1 MPEQLS
7 NFSTTTTSARRWVEK
22 GACGSRRS
30 SAGRTSETP
39 MSRSMTRSSGAP
51 PLPPSRSN
59 LRWEADMCG
68 VAGAFCQPDGAQ
80 LVRVMTDRIGHR
92 GPDADGL
99 EDLSPGVP
107 LQLGH
112 RRLSIID
119 LSAAADQPFVKD
131 GLHLSYNGE
140 LYNFRDLRASLQSM
154 GVQFVTESDTEV
166 VLESWRAW
174 GPDALPRFRGMF
186 AFAIYD
192 EQSRA
197 LALARDPLGIKPMY
211 LMPRGSGILFASE
224 LKAIVAAAGPE
235 LTIDPA
241 ALVASTMFY
250 FLPDEQS
257 ALKGVFKLPPGSWAE
272 WRSDGTKRAG
282 RYWEPADEA
291 FAAASGMPADLAAV
305 LEESVAAHLVADV
318 PVASFLSG
326 GLDSSLI
333 TAMAASRNPSIEAYT
348 ITFRPEDQRLE
359 AMPDD
364 AIYARKMAAHLGIR
378 LHEIEISPDVVDM
391 LPRVVDVLDEP
402 IGDPAAINTVLMCQ
416 AARDTGVKVML
427 SGMGADELFGG
438 YRKHLACV
446 LGARYQRALP
456 KTLRSRVVAPSVG
469 RLPVA
474 AGGRGLRY
482 SRWAK
487 RFLTFAEL
495 PEEAAFRRS
504 YTLYDP
510 DELEAL
516 LDPDLSS
523 HVDGVVEAHRSLY
536 TDSALADHVNRMCLT
551 DTRLFLPGL
560 NLAYTDRSSMSAST
574 EVRVPF
580 VDPHVF
586 RAAFSFRGA
595 QKIRGRT
602 QKVPLRQVAEAWV
615 PRDVVARPKA
625 SFAAPLR
632 AWVTNDLGPLID
644 DVLLD
649 GRLVS
654 SGFLRPQP
662 LRRMVADQR
671 SGRRDQSKQL
681 WQLLSMELWF
691 RSVMASGVASP

>member
-1 MPEQLS
+1 
-7 NFSTTTTSARRWVEK
+7 V
-22 GACGSRRS
+22 
-30 SAGRTSETP
+30 
-39 MSRSMTRSSGAP
+39 
-51 PLPPSRSN
+51 
-59 LRWEADMCG
+59 CG
-68 VAGAFCQPDGAQ
+68 VAGAFCQPDGAK
-80 LVRVMTDRIGHR
+80 LVRTMTDRIGHR
-92 GPDADGL
+92 GPDANGL
-99 EDLSPGVP
+99 ADLSPHAP
-107 LQLGH
+107 LQLAH

-119 LSAAADQPFVKD
+119 LSAASDQPFVKD

-140 LYNFRDLRASLQSM
+140 LYNYRDLRASLQSR
-154 GVQFVTESDTEV
+154 GVRFVTESDTEV
-166 VLESWRAW
+166 VLECWRVW
-174 GPDALPRFRGMF
+174 GSDALSRFRGMF

-192 EQSRA
+192 ERSGA
-197 LALARDPLGIKPMY
+197 LTLARDPLGIKPMY
-211 LMPRGSGILFASE
+211 VMPRGSGVLFASE
-224 LKAIVAAAGPE
+224 LKALVAAVGPE
-235 LTIDPA
+235 LTIDPG

-250 FLPDEQS
+250 FLPEEQS

-272 WRSDGTKRAG
+272 WRADGTKRAG
-282 RYWEPADEA
+282 RYWEPAEEA
-291 FAAASGMPADLAAV
+291 LAAASGPPADLAAV

-364 AIYARKMAAHLGIR
+364 AVYARKMAAHLGIR

-416 AARDTGVKVML
+416 AARDAGVKVLL

-446 LGARYQRALP
+446 LGARYRTLP

-510 DELEAL
+510 GELEAL
-516 LDPDLSS
+516 LNPDLSS
-523 HVDGVVEAHRSLY
+523 HVQAVVDAHHSLY
-536 TDSALADHVNRMCLT
+536 TDGGLADHVNRMCLT

-580 VDPHVF
+580 VDPYVF

-602 QKVPLRQVAEAWV
+602 QKVPLRQAAEDRL
-615 PRDVVARPKA
+615 PRDVLDRPKA
-625 SFAAPLR
+625 SFGAPLR

-654 SGFLRPQP
+654 SGFLRQSP
-662 LRRMVADQR
+662 LRQMVADQR

-681 WQLLSMELWF
+681 WQLLSMELWY
-691 RSVMASGVASP
+691 RGALAAGVAQP